1 MNNPLRTLLCGA
13 LIASVGLGPLA
24 CTTALDRRDGST
36 LRVDLIGGDK
46 KYIYANEDDK
56 IIAVPR
62 ASIVDIDHPG
72 NVPMVLSIIPF
83 VFSLE
88 ALSINALN
96 GEFKSNGDSS
106 SSNTPLRN
114 TGLTLAAIGVGM
126 LVGGY
131 ISWSN
136 SRQAAADTT
145 MDALPG
151 TIFEK
156 PMLMGRQA
164 DPDPRP
170 AVTPPARKPPVAV
183 QPDQPP
189 AGEPSERDHPPE
201 VRPPHDPVPPDPL
214 PSEDSSNPH

>member
-1 MNNPLRTLLCGA
+1 
-13 LIASVGLGPLA
+13 
-24 CTTALDRRDGST
+24 
-36 LRVDLIGGDK
+36 
-46 KYIYANEDDK
+46 
-56 IIAVPR
+56 
-62 ASIVDIDHPG
+62 
-72 NVPMVLSIIPF
+72 MVLSIIPF

-151 TIFEK
+151 TILK
-156 PMLMGRQA
+156 NRC
-164 DPDPRP
+164 
-170 AVTPPARKPPVAV
+170 
-183 QPDQPP
+183 
-189 AGEPSERDHPPE
+189 
-201 VRPPHDPVPPDPL
+201 
-214 PSEDSSNPH
+214 